1 MLCAAP
7 LLLACDPVRA
17 LLVDVVPVSYEAAA
31 TGPTARF
38 DVPDVPGDTL
48 AVTLVEVAEG
58 FPQVTD
64 IQFPPGRSDAMVVLQ
79 KSGRATVVVGGARHR
94 LLDLDV
100 ATRSELGL
108 LGLAFH
114 PRWPADPRIFVDYNP
129 AEGPTRTRISS
140 FVVDPDTWTASGEV
154 VLLEEPQP
162 YGNHDAGQLA
172 FGPDGRLYIGLGDG
186 GWRADPHGHG
196 QNAATRLG
204 SMLRIDV
211 DVPGPGRP
219 WSAPPD
225 NPFVQGVVPTPETT
239 GPVPPETFAIGLRNP
254 WRFSFDPKGRLVVAD
269 VGQNRWEEVDL
280 VPPGANLGWSRRE
293 GRHCFPPEVASCDD
307 PTLTD
312 PVFEYSHEV
321 GASIT
326 GGYVCLADD
335 IPALTGRYIV
345 GDFVQGLIWALR
357 LPDAPGQDADV
368 LRLGSFGLLISTF
381 GRDADGRVY
390 VGDYGSGSIYRIG
403 PVED

>member
-1 MLCAAP
+1 MLCLAP

-17 LLVDVVPVSYEAAA
+17 LVVDVMPVSYEATA
-31 TGPTARF
+31 TGPAARF

-48 AVTLVEVAEG
+48 AVSLVAVADG

-79 KSGRATVVVGGARHR
+79 KSGQATVVAGSERHA
-94 LLDLDV
+94 LLSLDV
-100 ATRSELGL
+100 ATSSELGL

-114 PRWPADPRIFVDYNP
+114 PRWPADPRIFVNYSP
-129 AEGPTRTRISS
+129 AEGDARTRVSS
-140 FVVDPDTWTASGEV
+140 FVVDPQTWTASHEV

-172 FGPDGRLYIGLGDG
+172 FGPDGMLYIGFGDG
-186 GWRADPHGHG
+186 GWRADPHGNG

-211 DVPGPGRP
+211 DHQDPGRP
-219 WSAPPD
+219 WTVPPD
-225 NPFVQGVVPTPETT
+225 NPFVAGGLPNLDTT

-254 WRFSFDPKGRLVVAD
+254 WRYSFDPKGRLIVAD
-269 VGQNRWEEVDL
+269 VGQNQWEEVDI

-293 GRHCFPPEVASCDD
+293 GRHCFPPEVAACDD

-321 GASIT
+321 GASVT
-326 GGYVCLADD
+326 GGYVYLADD
-335 IPALTGRYIV
+335 IPSLTGRFIV
-345 GDFVQGLIWALR
+345 GDFVKGLIWALA

-381 GRDADGRVY
+381 GRDGDGRVY

-403 PVED
+403 PAG